1 MRVIGIDPGTRH
13 LGWGVVERH
22 GSRVLHVAHGVV
34 DVDTEGAFAS
44 RLVQLDDALA
54 ALMAEHAPVAGAVE
68 SLFFAKDA
76 QSAAKLGHAR
86 GVVLLR
92 LSRAGVA
99 VHEYAPALV
108 KRTVV
113 GRGAADKHQVAM
125 VMTAVLGLKEPPRS
139 DAADALAIA
148 MTHLHV
154 ANFNAAMA
162 ASGLPLP
169 ATKGRAR
176 RPGWATQAA
185 QAAKAKAMK
194 KG

>member
-1 MRVIGIDPGTRH
+1 GTRH

-22 GSRVLHVAHGVV
+22 GSKISHVAHGVV
-34 DVDTEGAFAS
+34 DIDTDGTFAA
-44 RLVQLDDALA
+44 RLVEIDDELA
-54 ALMAEHAPVAGAVE
+54 QVVAAHAPDAGAVE

-92 LSRAGVA
+92 LTRAGLP

-113 GRGAADKHQVAM
+113 GRGAADKHQVTM
-125 VMTAVLGLKEPPRS
+125 VMTAVLGLKTPPRA

-154 ANFNAAMA
+154 ANFQAAMA
-162 ASGLPLP
+162 ASGMPVQ
-169 ATKGRAR
+169 AGGSRGQRGRPSR
-176 RPGWATQAA
+176 
-185 QAAKAKAMK
+185 K
-194 KG
+194 